1 MQICDEE
8 KLKNE
13 NITLDS
19 SIKEFNNNK
28 QKAIIF
34 KENIEKEIN
43 LIDDSYQKIYNEI
56 TKSFQA
62 KHELL
67 IKEENDLIEKLQNE
81 VTKVKEKLELV
92 LSKSNNIVKSNERV
106 DKGIKII
113 EKNKDNNITQI
124 LSYISKINKNKKE
137 INTLYGTLIKNLK
150 ITYNEE
156 SKIINFDEYYFNG
169 LLPKDIE
176 FKNITNDSLE
186 IIWKIDNINILNI
199 EQKNIKF
206 NVEIRKKNSKKKYIT
221 VYKGNNNNCLI
232 RNLKNNTNYE
242 IRICSIYNN
251 LLGNWSEVQ
260 NVKTLQF
267 DYDYD
272 CDSNILN
279 GSKKKIE
286 FLKKIFEWTGY
297 STMQLLYRGT
307 RDGSTS
313 DIFHKK
319 CDNKGPTICLYENDK
334 GNIFGGYSSISWTN
348 SGDSRSDPDSF
359 IFTLSNIYGIQPTK
373 FINKEVN
380 NSVYHNS
387 NNGPSFYDDIWIKKD
402 FKDSKSLTYFTFPR
416 AYIDS
421 LGKGKSLFTGDTN
434 NNNDHC
440 IITEIEVFKIF

>member
-1 MQICDEE
+1 MQISDEE

-19 SIKEFNNNK
+19 SIKEFNINK
-28 QKAIIF
+28 QKAINF

-137 INTLYGTLIKNLK
+137 INNLYGTLIKNLK

-169 LLPKDIE
+169 LQIPKDIE
-176 FKNITNDSLE
+176 FKNITNNSLG

-221 VYKGNNNNCLI
+221 VYKGNKNNCFI
-232 RNLKNNTNYE
+232 GNLKKNTNYE

-251 LLGNWSEVQ
+251 LLGNWSEIQ
-260 NVKTLQF
+260 NVKTLQIY
-267 DYDYD
+267 YDYD
-272 CDSNILN
+272 SDILN
-279 GSKKKIE
+279 GSEKKIE
-286 FLKKIFEWTGY
+286 FLKKIFEWTGC
-297 STMQLLYRGT
+297 TKMQLLYRGT

-319 CDNKGPTICLYENDK
+319 CDNKGPTICLYKNNK

-348 SGDSRSDPDSF
+348 SGNSRSAPDSF

-380 NSVYHNS
+380 KSVYHNS
-387 NNGPSFYDDIWIKKD
+387 NNGPSFYDDIWVQKD

-416 AYIDS
+416 AYKDS

-434 NNNDHC
+434 NNYQDC

>member
-1 MQICDEE
+1 MQISDKK

-28 QKAIIF
+28 QKAINF

-62 KHELL
+62 IHELL

-92 LSKSNNIVKSNERV
+92 LSESNNIIKSNERV

-124 LSYISKINKNKKE
+124 LSYVSKINKNKKE
-137 INTLYGTLIKNLK
+137 LNNLYGKLLKNLK

-169 LLPKDIE
+169 LQIPKDIE

-221 VYKGNNNNCLI
+221 VYKENNNNCFI
-232 RNLKNNTNYE
+232 GNLKKNTNYE

-251 LLGNWSEVQ
+251 LLGNWSEIQ

-267 DYDYD
+267 DYD
-272 CDSNILN
+272 CDSDILN
-279 GSKKKIE
+279 GSNKKIE
-286 FLKKIFEWTGY
+286 FINKIFEWTGY
-297 STMQLLYRGT
+297 SKMQLLYRGT

-348 SGDSRSDPDSF
+348 SGDNRSAPDSF
-359 IFTLSNIYGIQPTK
+359 IFTLSNIYGIKPTK

-387 NNGPSFYDDIWIKKD
+387 NNGPCFYDDIWIKKD
-402 FKDSKSLTYFTFPR
+402 FKNSKSLTYFSFPR
-416 AYIDS
+416 AYKDS

-434 NNNDHC
+434 NNNEYC